1 MTTIPTTKILP
12 NDPSPAPTFLP
23 QVRPG
28 DIISSAFING
38 LLQRIAVLEGHFAT
52 NLLTV
57 PNVVGRPFPV
67 ATQTMN
73 AAGLRVGTV
82 IDVAGQQVQATDA
95 GAGKRLVVA
104 TTPAPGDS
112 VTVNRDITF
121 LLTVQAVEK
130 QGPDISSLQPTQVTI
145 GAPLTILG
153 HNFTTGAQVLLDGVK
168 IDNAVVFSPE
178 LIRIDPVPPFIRT
191 TGGGSDNTQVNT
203 ELAASAERTLSSTL
217 VKSVT
222 VTVQTA
228 DGVDSIEA
236 PFAGNAATRPFITDV
251 KLDAERNSFVL
262 LGGSFGGETTIL
274 PEVFLNEQRV
284 TVARQ
289 SQTTITV
296 TKLPQ
301 DVVDLL
307 GKISNTGWKQLVD
320 LDRAGKL
327 QPTLLSSSRFG
338 TKLTKVL
345 IPPTAGGD
353 TKTTDKNAESALK
366 ESIGKEPIARERIAK
381 EPILPPLPPV
391 GARSEVSIVVRIGT
405 QLVGE
410 PFLLLF
416 ATPAK

>member
-1 MTTIPTTKILP
+1 MTTVKTLPDTGIL
-12 NDPSPAPTFLP
+12 NTDPLPAPIFLPP

-38 LLQRIAVLEGHFAT
+38 LLQRIAALEGHFAT
-52 NLLTV
+52 SLLTV
-57 PNVVGRPFPV
+57 PNVIGRPFPV

-104 TTPAPGDS
+104 TTPGSGDS

-121 LLTVQAVEK
+121 LLTVPAVEK

-153 HNFTTGAQVLLDGVK
+153 HNFTTGAQVLIDGVK

-178 LIRIDPVPPFIRT
+178 LIRIDPVPPFSRT
-191 TGGGSDNTQVNT
+191 TGGNSADNTQINT

-236 PFAGNAATRPFITDV
+236 PFAGNAAARPFVTDV
-251 KLDAERNSFVL
+251 KLDADRQSFVL

-274 PEVFLNEQRV
+274 PDVFMNERPVRV
-284 TVARQ
+284 ERQ
-289 SQTTITV
+289 SQTTITF
-296 TKLPQ
+296 TALPQ
-301 DVVDLL
+301 DVIDLL
-307 GKISNTGWKQLVD
+307 GTISGAVWKQLVD
-320 LDRAGKL
+320 LDRTGKL
-327 QPTLLSSSRFG
+327 QPRLLSSSRFG

-345 IPPTAGGD
+345 IPPAAGGE
-353 TKTTDKNAESALK
+353 TKSTDKNTEAAL
-366 ESIGKEPIARERIAK
+366 IAK
-381 EPILPPLPPV
+381 EPIPPP
-391 GARSEVSIVVRIGT
+391 GARSEVSIVVRIGK

>member
-1 MTTIPTTKILP
+1 M
-12 NDPSPAPTFLP
+12 
-23 QVRPG
+23 
-28 DIISSAFING
+28 
-38 LLQRIAVLEGHFAT
+38 LEGHFAT

-191 TGGGSDNTQVNT
+191 RGGDGSGDNTQVNT

-236 PFAGNAATRPFITDV
+236 PFAGNAAARPFVTDV
-251 KLDAERNSFVL
+251 KLDANRQSFVL
-262 LGGSFGGETTIL
+262 LGGSFGGETTY
-274 PEVFLNEQRV
+274 F
-284 TVARQ
+284 
-289 SQTTITV
+289 
-296 TKLPQ
+296 
-301 DVVDLL
+301 
-307 GKISNTGWKQLVD
+307 
-320 LDRAGKL
+320 
-327 QPTLLSSSRFG
+327 
-338 TKLTKVL
+338 
-345 IPPTAGGD
+345 
-353 TKTTDKNAESALK
+353 
-366 ESIGKEPIARERIAK
+366 
-381 EPILPPLPPV
+381 
-391 GARSEVSIVVRIGT
+391 
-405 QLVGE
+405 
-410 PFLLLF
+410 
-416 ATPAK
+416 